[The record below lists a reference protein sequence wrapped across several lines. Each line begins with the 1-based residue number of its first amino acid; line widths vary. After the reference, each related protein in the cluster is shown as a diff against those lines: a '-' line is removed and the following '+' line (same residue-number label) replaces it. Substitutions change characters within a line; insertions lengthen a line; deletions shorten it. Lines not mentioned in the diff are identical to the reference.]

1 MAQVSDK
8 VSKRTFL
15 NTISCQY
22 PRSCME
28 SKIRQKSVAKILPV
42 SLLVLLFAVALVTV
56 FVQADSYGITLDE
69 PNLDSYG
76 RLALAWYQTLGRDQ
90 SSTHYHGS
98 RYRLEHGAIFDV
110 IVALAQQTFGQT
122 WHTRAVVTG
131 LAAVVG
137 VLAIALC
144 GFELGGWWAAFL
156 AALGLWLYP
165 CFFGAIFNN
174 PKDIPFTSAT
184 ALVLWAVLLL
194 VRKWEMQWRDL
205 IKNTILV
212 GFLIGFATSIR
223 IVAIFW
229 YGIQCSSFCLPDGGS
244 VMDEAHLKRKR

>member
-1 MAQVSDK
+1 MTEQQGTKQSLSRFWLLLPCILLLAS
-8 VSKRTFL
+8 
-15 NTISCQY
+15 SCQY

-110 IVALAQQTFGQT
+110 IVAL
-122 WHTRAVVTG
+122 
-131 LAAVVG
+131 
-137 VLAIALC
+137 
-144 GFELGGWWAAFL
+144 
-156 AALGLWLYP
+156 
-165 CFFGAIFNN
+165 
-174 PKDIPFTSAT
+174 
-184 ALVLWAVLLL
+184 
-194 VRKWEMQWRDL
+194 
-205 IKNTILV
+205 
-212 GFLIGFATSIR
+212 
-223 IVAIFW
+223 
-229 YGIQCSSFCLPDGGS
+229 
-244 VMDEAHLKRKR
+244 